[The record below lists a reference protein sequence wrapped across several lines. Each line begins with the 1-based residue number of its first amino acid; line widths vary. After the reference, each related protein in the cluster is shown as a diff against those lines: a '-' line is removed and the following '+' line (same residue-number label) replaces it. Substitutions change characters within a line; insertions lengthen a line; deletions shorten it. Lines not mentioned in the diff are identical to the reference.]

1 MAGQEKTARR
11 YAVVDLEATGSHVG
25 SKIIQ
30 VGIVIIENDK
40 VIETYHSDVNPQELL
55 SPRIRQL
62 TGITDKQLRQAPVF
76 SQIANTVYDLLE
88 GAVFVAHNVAFD
100 ATLLAEELF
109 LEGYH
114 FKNDRV
120 DTVELAQI
128 VYPTYDRYSLSYLTK
143 RLHISHKQAHT
154 ALSDAIAT
162 AHLFLK
168 IKDKLR
174 NLPQQTLMS
183 LVERSDALIY
193 ETGSLL
199 VDCLSDASKSLGKTY
214 SYHHGLVLSRRAI
227 RHGRRG
233 LKPDFV
239 SNMAQLGLKARPLQ
253 EEAAEAMDKA
263 SQTQTPFF
271 LEAPSGMGKTYVYLL
286 SLLANSTTK
295 TQIVVSTPTKL
306 LQDQMMA
313 KEGHA
318 LTATFGTRITSLKGP
333 RNYIDLAAFH
343 NSLSVKDPQSQI
355 ERIKMQILVWLTQ
368 TMTGDLDELKQQR
381 HRRYYQSIRHNG
393 NTSKSSPFFEVDF
406 WQKKQDALASSQVI
420 ITNHAYLLT
429 RLADDPGFVAGKRLV
444 LDEVQELFLQQE
456 KQSHATLFLQPIY
469 KHLLTVAHHGSHH
482 LLEKRL
488 SESLLHGLNSLEEL
502 LKSGHIP
509 KQKLLK
515 QINRDVVELN
525 DRELIDLAAFMAH
538 DFDWYWL
545 AKAYHNGDKVPVLS
559 GAKNNWLN
567 FYDSVPTHT
576 QIFGLSA
583 TLHISRR
590 MSVPD
595 LLGFPYYDMVRLTQK
610 GQRNQELLIV
620 SDSPSLYEQS
630 PSQEADYIGEILSS
644 VGFSKRPILV
654 LLTSYE
660 VLTAT
665 SHYLAQHH
673 IPHLAQ
679 EEGQS
684 VESLRRR
691 FENGDSQILLATGA
705 FWSGVDF
712 IGLSDMVVIIPRI
725 PFANP
730 KSILSK
736 KMNHTLKKQG
746 FSPFYDYHLPSAI
759 MKLQQAMGRSRRRE
773 NQASTIILLDNR
785 ANRKSYGKTIQ
796 KNLAQQVHMRIV
808 REEELRE
815 IITNIW

>member
-1 MAGQEKTARR
+1 M
-11 YAVVDLEATGSHVG
+11 
-25 SKIIQ
+25 
-30 VGIVIIENDK
+30 
-40 VIETYHSDVNPQELL
+40 
-55 SPRIRQL
+55 
-62 TGITDKQLRQAPVF
+62 
-76 SQIANTVYDLLE
+76 
-88 GAVFVAHNVAFD
+88 AHNVAFD

-233 LKPDFV
+233 LKSDFV

-253 EEAAEAMDKA
+253 EEASEAMDKA

-333 RNYIDLAAFH
+333 RNY
-343 NSLSVKDPQSQI
+343 
-355 ERIKMQILVWLTQ
+355 
-368 TMTGDLDELKQQR
+368 
-381 HRRYYQSIRHNG
+381 
-393 NTSKSSPFFEVDF
+393 
-406 WQKKQDALASSQVI
+406 
-420 ITNHAYLLT
+420 
-429 RLADDPGFVAGKRLV
+429 
-444 LDEVQELFLQQE
+444 
-456 KQSHATLFLQPIY
+456 
-469 KHLLTVAHHGSHH
+469 
-482 LLEKRL
+482 
-488 SESLLHGLNSLEEL
+488 
-502 LKSGHIP
+502 
-509 KQKLLK
+509 
-515 QINRDVVELN
+515 
-525 DRELIDLAAFMAH
+525 IDLAAFMAH

-630 PSQEADYIGEILSS
+630 PSQEAGYIGEILSS

-736 KMNHTLKKQG
+736 KMNHALKKQG

-796 KNLAQQVHMRIV
+796 KNLAQQAHMRIV